1 MDVATRLSCLSR
13 GLVLVTGVTGS
24 GKSTT
29 LAAMIDYLNKTSAR
43 HVITLEDPIEYLHL
57 HSKSIV
63 NQREV
68 GTDVVSFVSGL
79 RDALREDPDVVL
91 VGEMRDL
98 ETISTALTAAETGHL
113 VLSTLHTSSAAGT
126 IERIIDIYP
135 PHQQQQVKVQ
145 LASTIQGVLSQQLLP
160 RIDNQGRVCAVEIMM
175 ATPAIRANIRDGKVH
190 QLNTA
195 MQTGAEHNMVTM
207 DRVLAD
213 LAKRRVV
220 SESVARSK
228 CVDKVLFS
236 KYLNG

>member
-1 MDVATRLSCLSR
+1 M
-13 GLVLVTGVTGS
+13 
-24 GKSTT
+24 
-29 LAAMIDYLNKTSAR
+29 
-43 HVITLEDPIEYLHL
+43 
-57 HSKSIV
+57 
-63 NQREV
+63 
-68 GTDVVSFVSGL
+68 
-79 RDALREDPDVVL
+79 REDPDVVL

-236 KYLNG
+236 KYLNGSRVMY